1 MSKHGIICI
10 ETEWE
15 HTIKK
20 NRLSLH
26 TKPLLEFIEKA
37 YGCPII
43 YRRCATYAELEFYLK
58 RFDRSEYDDYKIFYL
73 SFHGDKQLI
82 QLEGE
87 SADDKCLSLDEL
99 SEIKPGVFENRILH
113 FSSCQTMKGREGDL
127 LRFKEKTGARIVSGY
142 TKSVDCVLS
151 AINDIAQ
158 CHRVA
163 SHTPRR
169 LIASFLGMYSTSLCR
184 SISALAFA
192 AARSTRASANSS
204 SSLLVTSILRLVPFV
219 ASMNVKR
226 SVISLTL

>member
-1 MSKHGIICI
+1 MSYMSKHGIICI

-20 NRLSLH
+20 KRLSLH

-151 AINDIAQ
+151 AINDIAYFSQ
-158 CHRVA
+158 LLEHPERPTTALNRMSHYYEGLGEELGFRV
-163 SHTPRR
+163 
-169 LIASFLGMYSTSLCR
+169 I
-184 SISALAFA
+184 
-192 AARSTRASANSS
+192 
-204 SSLLVTSILRLVPFV
+204 
-219 ASMNVKR
+219 
-226 SVISLTL
+226 